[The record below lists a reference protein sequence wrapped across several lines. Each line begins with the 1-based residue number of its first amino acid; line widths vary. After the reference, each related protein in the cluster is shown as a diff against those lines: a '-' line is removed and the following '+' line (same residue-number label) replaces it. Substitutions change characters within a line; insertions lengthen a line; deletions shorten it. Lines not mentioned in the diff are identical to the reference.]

1 MIGRIVNFLVKEL
14 QFSLILV
21 DTCLMLLIKS
31 LDDEIVMILEFLIL
45 MVFIINN
52 FFKLFEFLLV
62 GDDLILYKKGFLVEL
77 SVNKID
83 MILMFLL
90 N

>member
-21 DTCLMLLIKS
+21 DTCLMLLVKS
-31 LDDEIVMILEFLIL
+31 LYDEIVMILEFLIL

-77 SVNKID
+77 PVNEID

>member
-14 QFSLILV
+14 QFALILV
-21 DTCLMLLIKS
+21 DTCLMLLVKS

-52 FFKLFEFLLV
+52 FLELFEFLLV
-62 GDDLILYKKGFLVEL
+62 GYDLILYKKGFLLEL
-77 SVNKID
+77 PVNKID

>member
-1 MIGRIVNFLVKEL
+1 
-14 QFSLILV
+14 
-21 DTCLMLLIKS
+21 MLLIKS